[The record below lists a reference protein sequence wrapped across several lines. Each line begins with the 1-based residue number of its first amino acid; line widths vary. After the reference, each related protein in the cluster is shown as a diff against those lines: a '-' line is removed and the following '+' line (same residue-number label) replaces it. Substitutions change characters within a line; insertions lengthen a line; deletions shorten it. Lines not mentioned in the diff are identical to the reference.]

1 MASVAVAPSIASAQ
15 TTDTVTAIPALTG
28 VGTTVALDAATVQA
42 LTSLGV
48 KVAPYGTATLSGSDV
63 TFPITSGYVE
73 IHSDKGHEP
82 GYIEGSSS
90 TTARASPSPPAA
102 RPWTLSDFVVDPG
115 ELGALRQRQR
125 DPRRH
130 ATPAARRPR
139 REREQG
145 RLG

>member
-1 MASVAVAPSIASAQ
+1 
-15 TTDTVTAIPALTG
+15 
-28 VGTTVALDAATVQA
+28 
-42 LTSLGV
+42 V

-82 GYIEGSSS
+82 GYIEGSIEHYGSGLTLTAGS
-90 TTARASPSPPAA
+90 TTV
-102 RPWTLSDFVVDPG
+102 TLSDFVVDRGTRCSTPASTG
-115 ELGALRQRQR
+115 
-125 DPRRH
+125 PRRH